1 MFIPDPLNE
10 NIIPIFIDQEQYCV
24 LKGEGYKPKD
34 MLVLSKNSICEHW
47 SNIFDPL
54 ISIGATVNGASI
66 NEIFYPEHYYGYSD
80 KIQKFYYEVDTNAE
94 NEVYILKDKTYK
106 NCQSLFNIIKN
117 IKASNSDYVEIFK
130 KILFCTNMYLPEI
143 YDNYDIAEPRSIQLD
158 KLLTDLFKL
167 EYYIFVN
174 DPGSE
179 DIYLQNN
186 LNMACYNHRLILLGY
201 IGVNSYGNMELLD
214 LL

>member
-10 NIIPIFIDQEQYCV
+10 NIIPIFIDQEQYCA
-24 LKGEGYKPKD
+24 LKGEGYKPED
-34 MLVLSKNSICEHW
+34 MLALSKNSICEHW

-54 ISIGATVNGASI
+54 ISLGAITDGESI
-66 NEIFYPEHYYGYSD
+66 NETFFPEHYFGYSD
-80 KIQKFYYEVDTNAE
+80 KISRFYYEIDTNAE

-106 NCQSLFNIIKN
+106 NCQSLFNLIKN
-117 IKASNSDYVEIFK
+117 IKAPNGNYVEIFK
-130 KILFCTNMYLPEI
+130 KILFCTNRYLPEI
-143 YDNYDIAEPRSIQLD
+143 YDSYYIAEPRSVQLD

-201 IGVNSYGNMELLD
+201 IGVNSRGNMELLD